1 MKKSFTQKTL
11 LILVLAISLI
21 SCSKSLP
28 YQQIQ
33 GFTQGTTYSI
43 VYQPT
48 EEQDLQP
55 EIERLLKSFDKSLSA
70 YDSTSLISKINRNED
85 VKLDELFKIVFMKAT
100 EINKASEGAFDI
112 TIGPLARAFGFG
124 PDSRAMITPELVDS
138 LLQFVG
144 MDKVWIENGK
154 LIKSDPRIIIDVNAI
169 AQGYS
174 VDVVSKYLDAL
185 NIRNYLVEIGG
196 EIRVKGKNREGNPW
210 RVGVDKPVDNNMV
223 PGRQLQVILQL
234 NNVSLATS
242 GNYRKFFEEDGI
254 KYAHSIDPSTG
265 WPVKHTLL
273 SATVIANDC
282 MTADAWATAF
292 MVMGL
297 EKSIDLSRRIPNLQV
312 YFIYNDDQGKYQV
325 YYTPG
330 IESIIQKIDQNFCGY
345 VSPHTHIH
353 PIRIHD
359 WNRSPKRARFYNIP
373 RIAPVFC

>member
-330 IESIIQKIDQNFCGY
+330 IESIIQKD
-345 VSPHTHIH
+345 
-353 PIRIHD
+353 
-359 WNRSPKRARFYNIP
+359 
-373 RIAPVFC
+373 